1 MKPLTLVL
9 TVFLLGGT
17 AVLSV
22 VSAAHLPVPYF
33 DQRISGGPLSSSD
46 IAYLRRLVESE
57 SADEVTTVEPGS
69 SESGTD
75 GWENSCLGETDQPSD
90 GHPCAD
96 ESSEASSLSSDES
109 SSEEQPH

>member
-9 TVFLLGGT
+9 TVFLLGGIT
-17 AVLSV
+17 VLLSE

-33 DQRISGGPLSSSD
+33 DQRLTGGPLSSSD

-69 SESGTD
+69 SEAGT
-75 GWENSCLGETDQPSD
+75 WENSCLGETESPGD

-96 ESSEASSLSSDES
+96 ESSESSSDES
-109 SSEEQPH
+109 SIEEQPH